1 MIPQMDD
8 GVDPT
13 IAQLLQDGLD
23 RLNAESP
30 PQHVAPNFLANFRHL
45 CTKARQAQA
54 KGTGVS
60 TAITL
65 KERYVTGW
73 ERTDSG
79 RVLARTDYVSV
90 PTHAILYR
98 EGRCAKCGDVARSD
112 VGRVV
117 LTAQRPPVEGRVAR
131 A

>member
-8 GVDPT
+8 GVDPQ
-13 IAQLLQDGLD
+13 IAQALQDGLD
-23 RLNAESP
+23 ALNAYDP
-30 PQHVAPNFLANFRHL
+30 PQHIAPNFLANFRHL
-45 CTKARQAQA
+45 CAKARQAQA

-98 EGRCAKCGDVARSD
+98 EGRCVKCGDVARSD